1 MAVPF
6 TEIYGLLKNT
16 ESRKSH
22 LAKKS
27 MPTSYPKPNG
37 QPWTHTYDIIIHY
50 TYDIIHT
57 DQVIFKDMY
66 VHTHTHM

>member
-37 QPWTHTYDIIIHY
+37 QPWTHTYE
-50 TYDIIHT
+50 
-57 DQVIFKDMY
+57 
-66 VHTHTHM
+66 